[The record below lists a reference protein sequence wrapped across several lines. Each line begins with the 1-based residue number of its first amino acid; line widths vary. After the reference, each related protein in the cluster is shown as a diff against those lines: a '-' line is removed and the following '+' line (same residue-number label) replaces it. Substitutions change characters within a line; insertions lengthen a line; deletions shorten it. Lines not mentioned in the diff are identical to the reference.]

1 MSLRRRRHGRHK
13 RETELN
19 IIAFLNIMVILIPFL
34 LVTAVFSRTN
44 ILELNIPAAGPANS
58 PNDAK
63 ADMQLV
69 VTLRRTGIDVGDT
82 VGGLIKQLP
91 RDSKGY
97 DFRGLSK
104 TLAQVKLRFPEKKN
118 AAILVEPD
126 IAYEFLVQ
134 TMDAVRS
141 YEQVVGTT
149 FERAELFPEISIG
162 DAPTVE

>member
-1 MSLRRRRHGRHK
+1 MSLRRRRHGKHK

-44 ILELNIPAAGPANS
+44 ILELNIPSAGPANL
-58 PNDAK
+58 PIDAK

-69 VTLRRTGIDVGDT
+69 VTLRRTGIDIGDT

-91 RDSKGY
+91 KADKGY
-97 DFRGLSK
+97 DFHALSK

-126 IAYEFLVQ
+126 ISYEFLVR

-141 YEQVVGTT
+141 YEQVIGATL
-149 FERAELFPEISIG
+149 ERAELFPEISIG
-162 DAPTVE
+162 DAPAAE

>member
-1 MSLRRRRHGRHK
+1 MSLRRRRHGKHK

-44 ILELNIPAAGPANS
+44 ILELNIPSAGPVNL

-63 ADMQLV
+63 ADLQLV
-69 VTLRRTGIDVGDT
+69 VTLRRTGIDIGDT

-91 RDSKGY
+91 KAAKGY
-97 DFRGLSK
+97 DFRALSQV
-104 TLAQVKLRFPEKKN
+104 LAQVKLRFPEKKN

-126 IAYEFLVQ
+126 ISYEFLVQ

-141 YEQVVGTT
+141 YEQVAGTT
-149 FERAELFPEISIG
+149 LERAELFPEISIG
-162 DAPTVE
+162 DAPVAE

>member
-1 MSLRRRRHGRHK
+1 MSLRRRRHGKHK

-44 ILELNIPAAGPANS
+44 ILELNIPAAGPVNL

-63 ADMQLV
+63 ADLQLV
-69 VTLRRTGIDVGDT
+69 VTLRRTGIDIGDT

-91 RDSKGY
+91 KAAKGY
-97 DFRGLSK
+97 DFRALSQV
-104 TLAQVKLRFPEKKN
+104 LAQVKLRFPEKKN

-126 IAYEFLVQ
+126 ISYEFLVQ

-149 FERAELFPEISIG
+149 LERAELFPEISIG
-162 DAPTVE
+162 DAPVAE

>member
-1 MSLRRRRHGRHK
+1 MSLRRRRHGKYK

-44 ILELNIPAAGPANS
+44 ILELNIPSAGPANVL
-58 PNDAK
+58 DDTK
-63 ADMQLV
+63 AEMQLV
-69 VTLRRTGIDVGDT
+69 VTLRRTGIDIGDT
-82 VGGLIKQLP
+82 LGGLIKHLP
-91 RDSKGY
+91 KADKGY
-97 DFRGLSK
+97 DFRALSK

-126 IAYEFLVQ
+126 ISYEFLVQ

-141 YEQVVGTT
+141 YDQVTGATL
-149 FERAELFPEISIG
+149 ERAELFPEISIG
-162 DAPTVE
+162 DAPAAE

>member
-1 MSLRRRRHGRHK
+1 MSLRRRRHGKYK

-44 ILELNIPAAGPANS
+44 ILELNIPSAGPTNVL
-58 PNDAK
+58 DDTK
-63 ADMQLV
+63 AEMQLV
-69 VTLRRTGIDVGDT
+69 VTLRRTGIDIGDT
-82 VGGLIKQLP
+82 LGGLIKHLP
-91 RDSKGY
+91 KADKGY
-97 DFRGLSK
+97 DFRALSK

-126 IAYEFLVQ
+126 ISYEFLVQ

-141 YEQVVGTT
+141 YDQVTGATL
-149 FERAELFPEISIG
+149 ERAELFPEISIG
-162 DAPTVE
+162 DAPAAE